1 MRENDLNTMLRCVL
15 LDGLAARQLTSVAV
29 KRSNQPTDQGP
40 DSGPCLYFFVVN
52 HHRYGSPQRSDEWD
66 KEKEMMIHTESQ
78 WIETTYQI
86 TGSVLQN
93 PADLESPT
101 ANDLIFHAS
110 GILQSDNAI
119 SQLRKSDVG
128 IYRITENR
136 NIFFKNDRDQY
147 EASPSFDITLTHKD
161 ITVTT
166 TPVISSVEAKIIRV

>member
-1 MRENDLNTMLRCVL
+1 MRENELNSLLRGVL
-15 LDGLAARQLTSVAV
+15 LDGLAARQLSTVAV

-52 HHRYGSPQRSDEWD
+52 HHRCGAPQRSDKWD
-66 KEKEMMIHTESQ
+66 KEKGQMMHTESQ

-86 TGSVLQN
+86 TGSVMQD
-93 PADLESPT
+93 PADLDSPT
-101 ANDLIFHAS
+101 ANDLVFYAS
-110 GILQSDNAI
+110 AILQSDNAI
-119 SQLRKSDVG
+119 ATLRKGGAGV
-128 IYRITENR
+128 YRITDGR
-136 NIFFKNDRDQY
+136 NVFFKNDRDQY

>member
-1 MRENDLNTMLRCVL
+1 MRENELNTLLRSVL
-15 LDGLAARQLTSVAV
+15 LDGLASHQLPGVAV
-29 KRSNQPTDQGP
+29 KRSNQPTDQGV

-52 HHRYGSPQRSDEWD
+52 HHRYGSPRRSDEWD
-66 KEKEMMIHTESQ
+66 KDNERMVHTEMQ

-86 TGSVLQN
+86 TGSVLQD

-101 ANDLIFHAS
+101 ANDLVFHAS
-110 GILQSDNAI
+110 AILQSDAAI
-119 SQLRKSDVG
+119 ARMQSAGVG
-128 IYRITENR
+128 VYRITEGR

-147 EASPSFDITLTHKD
+147 EASPSFDITFTHRD

>member
-1 MRENDLNTMLRCVL
+1 MRENELNTLLRGVL
-15 LDGLAARQLTSVAV
+15 LDGLAARQFSTVAV

-66 KEKEMMIHTESQ
+66 KTNECMVHTEKQ

-86 TGSVLQN
+86 TGSVIQN

-110 GILQSDNAI
+110 AILQSDAAI
-119 SQLRKSDVG
+119 SLLRKNGVG
-128 IYRITENR
+128 VYRITEGR
-136 NIFFKNDRDQY
+136 NVFFKNDRDQY

-161 ITVTT
+161 VTVTT
-166 TPVISSVEAKIIRV
+166 TPVISSVEAKFIRV